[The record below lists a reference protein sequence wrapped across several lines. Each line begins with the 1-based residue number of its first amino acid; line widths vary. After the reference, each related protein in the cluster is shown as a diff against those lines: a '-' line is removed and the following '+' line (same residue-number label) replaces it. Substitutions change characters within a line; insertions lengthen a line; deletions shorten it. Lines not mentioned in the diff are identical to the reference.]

1 MGLRE
6 AFWKINFCS
15 RAMRL
20 SKLLKYKKRPQIAIY
35 YLEWSLRWKHLASGF
50 NASLSLLSTSRRC
63 SRNRSSS
70 HLPVSAKCIFL
81 QWVQVMPIDGISPG
95 AREVIRNLI
104 GSLGS
109 RYFFSVVNERT
120 SLASRASAI
129 KSSRLV
135 ISLERT
141 SDQKLAYVFVTF
153 EWH

>member
-1 MGLRE
+1 M
-6 AFWKINFCS
+6 S
-15 RAMRL
+15 
-20 SKLLKYKKRPQIAIY
+20 
-35 YLEWSLRWKHLASGF
+35 ASY
-50 NASLSLLSTSRRC
+50 
-63 SRNRSSS
+63 
-70 HLPVSAKCIFL
+70 V
-81 QWVQVMPIDGISPG
+81 IDGISPG

-120 SLASRASAI
+120 SLASCASAI

-153 EWH
+153 E